1 METLYTAY
9 ASSTA
14 GRDGKAATSDGALQV
29 EISPPGVNR
38 PGTTN
43 PEQLF
48 ACGYAACFGGATTF
62 VAKQKGI
69 DFSQPVQVDSEVS
82 LLKKPE
88 GGFTIGVSLHVH
100 LFGVTQD
107 VGEQLVAEAHTVCP
121 YSNATRG
128 NVDVQLSVAASPAV
142 A

>member
-9 ASSTA
+9 ASATG
-14 GRDGKAATSDGALQV
+14 GRSGKAATSDGALNV
-29 EISPPGVNR
+29 ALSSPGADK

-48 ACGYAACFGGATTF
+48 ACAYAACFGGATEF

-69 DFSQPVQVDSEVS
+69 SFIQPVQVDSEVS

-88 GGFTIGVSLHVH
+88 GGFTIGVNLHIH
-100 LFGVTQD
+100 LFGVDQPTA
-107 VGEQLVAEAHTVCP
+107 EQLVADAHTVCP

-128 NVDVQLSVAASPAV
+128 NVDVQLSVAATPAV

>member
-9 ASSTA
+9 ASATG
-14 GRDGKAATSDGALQV
+14 GRNGKAVTSDGALQV

-48 ACGYAACFGGATTF
+48 ACGYAACFGGATEF
-62 VAKQKGI
+62 VARQRSI
-69 DFSQPVQVDSEVS
+69 TFSQPVQVDSEVS

-100 LFGVTQD
+100 LFGVPQD
-107 VGEQLVAEAHTVCP
+107 LAEQLVAEAHSFCP

-128 NVDVQLSVAASPAV
+128 NVDVQLSVAASPAM